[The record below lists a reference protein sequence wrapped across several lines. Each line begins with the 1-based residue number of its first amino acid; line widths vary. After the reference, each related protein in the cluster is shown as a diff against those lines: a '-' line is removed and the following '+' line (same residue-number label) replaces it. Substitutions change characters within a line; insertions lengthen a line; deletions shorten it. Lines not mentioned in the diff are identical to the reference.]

1 MPINSKQNEVWRDIE
16 VTNGKFQVSNMGKIR
31 NKKTGKE
38 RKPCVNENGYLIVS
52 FYSNNTKNS
61 THYRVHRLV
70 AEAFLDN
77 PNKKR
82 TVNHIDGNKQNN
94 CLTNLEWA
102 THSENIRH
110 AFDAGL
116 RVITE
121 NQRRASSKN
130 IKKNRLLAD
139 SRKRCFLINSN
150 GEKIEFS
157 SIKEGAM
164 WVNGVS
170 CAISQCCKGKKATY
184 KGYKWG
190 YA

>member
-1 MPINSKQNEVWRDIE
+1 MAIKEEWRDIKA
-16 VTNGKFQVSNMGKIR
+16 TDGIHQISNMGTIR
-31 NKKTGKE
+31 NKKTKN
-38 RKPCVNENGYLIVS
+38 KLNPYVNESGYLIVGL
-52 FYSNNTKNS
+52 YNKTKKR
-61 THYRVHRLV
+61 TVHYRVHRLV

-94 CLTNLEWA
+94 CLTNLECE

-110 AFDAGL
+110 AFDMGL
-116 RVITE
+116 MVITE
-121 NQRRASSKN
+121 NQRKAASKN

-139 SRKRCFLINSN
+139 SRKRCFLISSN

-164 WVNGVS
+164 WINGVS
-170 CAISQCCKGKKATY
+170 SAISQCCKGKKATY